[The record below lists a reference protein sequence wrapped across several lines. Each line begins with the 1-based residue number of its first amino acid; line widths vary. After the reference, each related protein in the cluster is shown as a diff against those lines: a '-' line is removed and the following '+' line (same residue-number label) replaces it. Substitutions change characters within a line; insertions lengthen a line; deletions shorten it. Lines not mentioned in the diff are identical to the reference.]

1 MMMQHLS
8 KLSSS
13 NPLHESTKIKCLIP
27 EKITPPF
34 HLGNPSIYRLERH
47 NNHEKMRDMVE
58 DMAP

>member
-1 MMMQHLS
+1 MNDVSYNSS

-13 NPLHESTKIKCLIP
+13 NPCMNPKIISLIS
-27 EKITPPF
+27 EKLPPF

-47 NNHEKMRDMVE
+47 NNHEKMRGMVE